1 MPPLLPYRFGDHD
14 GFYHDPAEGLHESEG
29 VGHYAQ
35 VRDGGRV
42 VWPHDR
48 DRCRQAGNLREHNSE
63 ERHVK
68 LMLAGALTL

>member
-1 MPPLLPYRFGDHD
+1 MLAVRLGDHD

-42 VWPHDR
+42 VSLHDL
-48 DRCRQAGNLREHNSE
+48 DRAVLRLRLNT
-63 ERHVK
+63 
-68 LMLAGALTL
+68 ALR